1 MTKMRS
7 HICAALAHSNLSVM
21 GKMQLKMANSFY
33 VRIAQN
39 TKKPCEFYERSGCK
53 HNGGLATRGRQNQR
67 HELCALFKSHRALY
81 SQVTPIGRVKIIP
94 HLSAF

>member
-39 TKKPCEFYERSGCK
+39 TKKK
-53 HNGGLATRGRQNQR
+53 NM
-67 HELCALFKSHRALY
+67 
-81 SQVTPIGRVKIIP
+81 
-94 HLSAF
+94 

>member
-39 TKKPCEFYERSGCK
+39 TKKPVNFMKGADASTTVVWPQEGVRIKDMNFAPFL
-53 HNGGLATRGRQNQR
+53 NLTGRCI
-67 HELCALFKSHRALY
+67 LKSL
-81 SQVTPIGRVKIIP
+81 Q
-94 HLSAF
+94 